1 MLYEKM
7 PGSPGH
13 DLNALSPEQLELLI
27 DTYAAQTI
35 KVSEV
40 KFEAIGGLC
49 LNDSNETVVGK
60 LVDIRE
66 ANGPH
71 SDDLGGPFPSN
82 LEKYL
87 HQVDAI
93 LSAIKADM
101 MFREAPLF
109 AYLAYLEVR
118 ELILACPT
126 LKEEE
131 TEFYLRHPDSKS
143 DNMLIES
150 SGAVTALLDWQW

>member
-1 MLYEKM
+1 
-7 PGSPGH
+7 
-13 DLNALSPEQLELLI
+13 
-27 DTYAAQTI
+27 
-35 KVSEV
+35 
-40 KFEAIGGLC
+40 
-49 LNDSNETVVGK
+49 
-60 LVDIRE
+60 
-66 ANGPH
+66 
-71 SDDLGGPFPSN
+71 
-82 LEKYL
+82 
-87 HQVDAI
+87 
-93 LSAIKADM
+93 M